1 MQANR
6 KSRETAVWGQEN
18 SKYGGRVKSK
28 FRGNSNCKGIRKCR
42 GTGSVGE
49 QEVQD

>member
-18 SKYGGRVKSK
+18 SKYGGRVSSGVTVIV
-28 FRGNSNCKGIRKCR
+28 RGL
-42 GTGSVGE
+42 GSAGGQKV
-49 QEVQD
+49 